1 MFSSMHVSGQ
11 QLDLYTGI
19 AAILRFPVYA
29 EEPQEEPPASD
40 GNPGSNLELGVVG
53 AESSDEEDE
62 FTRRCVDGGVDMN
75 IFS

>member
-1 MFSSMHVSGQ
+1 MHVSGQ

-29 EEPQEEPPASD
+29 EDPQENPPPSD
-40 GNPGSNLELGVVG
+40 AIAGSNPEIGISG
-53 AESSDEEDE
+53 AESSDDEDE
-62 FTRRCVDGGVDMN
+62 FTRRCVDGGADLN